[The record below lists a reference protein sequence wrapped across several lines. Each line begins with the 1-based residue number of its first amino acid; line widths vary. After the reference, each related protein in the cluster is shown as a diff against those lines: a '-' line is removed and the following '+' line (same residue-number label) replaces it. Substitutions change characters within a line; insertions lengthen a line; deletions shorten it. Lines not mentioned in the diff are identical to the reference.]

1 MIFLA
6 FAVLLVLPLAVVPEH
21 WASVLIFYMSFT
33 LPLLLLPLRRSPRLL
48 TAVWATIGARQAVAI
63 VNACVVTFFRAPDA
77 MMFHKTASAIA
88 HAGGARFEPGAEFYR
103 AMLGLAY
110 SVAGPSLLLGHETS
124 VLAYV
129 LSCVVFVKLQDLM
142 KLERHQAA
150 SVLVFGLLPA
160 GLLYGSAT
168 MRESW
173 QVLFFISAVYFLI
186 RFRLKAEPA
195 SLILGVASALAMGF
209 LHNGLMAYA
218 LFLVPF
224 ALFSR
229 VGARS
234 SLSLGRLLGIVL
246 TGAALAGLAAAVVF
260 NKLPRSASLEALT
273 QGDALEYAAQ
283 YRENSEQGARA
294 EYGIALET
302 SSPLAFARSVTLLF
316 TYFMLAPFPW
326 QISNGLDLYGAADSW
341 FRALLLLFAVKAWR
355 AAPPGA
361 DANIRRFL
369 LLLYLSMS
377 LLWAMGTI
385 NYGTGIRHHIVTIWI
400 PVLLGVPP
408 LMDALIGRSTAGARR
423 KAQQA

>member
-6 FAVLLVLPLAVVPEH
+6 LAVLLVLPLAAVPEH
-21 WASVLIFYMSFT
+21 WASVLIFYMTFT
-33 LPLLLLPLRRSPRLL
+33 LPLLLLPLRRRPRLL
-48 TAVWATIGARQAVAI
+48 AAVWATIGARQAFAI
-63 VNACVVTFFRAPDA
+63 VNACVITFFRAPDA
-77 MMFHKTASAIA
+77 MMFHKSASAIA

-103 AMLGLAY
+103 GILGLAY
-110 SVAGPSLLLGHETS
+110 SAAGPSLLLGHETS
-124 VLAYV
+124 VLAYT
-129 LSCVVFVKLQDLM
+129 LSCVAFVKLQDLM
-142 KLERHQAA
+142 KVERHQAA
-150 SVLVFGLLPA
+150 SVLIFGLLPA
-160 GLLYGSAT
+160 GLLYGSTT

-195 SLILGVASALAMGF
+195 SLIMGVVAALAMGF
-209 LHNGLMAYA
+209 LHNGLLAYA

-246 TGAALAGLAAAVVF
+246 TGTALAGLAAALVF

-302 SSPLAFARSVTLLF
+302 SSPLAFAKSVSLLF
-316 TYFMLAPFPW
+316 TYYMLAPFPW
-326 QISNGLDLYGAADSW
+326 QIASGLDVFGAADSW
-341 FRALLLLFAVKAWR
+341 FRALLLFFSVKAWR
-355 AAPPGA
+355 AAPSGT
-361 DANIRRFL
+361 DANMRRVL

-400 PVLLGVPP
+400 PVLLGFPP
-408 LMDALIGRSTAGARR
+408 LMDALKGRSTAQASR
-423 KAQQA
+423 KAHEA